1 MEAEGMIDRVDTC
14 AIARCGAFEVFVR
27 YGLDGGDAAHA
38 FLETFTDGDQLL
50 ERVRFDVELLL
61 KHVELLRGLDH
72 QIGVGEAGEVGV
84 AVGAAEARFADRF
97 RDGAGLEDGT
107 IEVLVALLDVVQ
119 NLQRIVELQAEHL
132 ILGLQQLVLLL
143 QEGFHGGGENVGE
156 KKEERYPDQYADAG
170 MPDDSENALLDG
182 GIDPLEAERL
192 RVVLVVYLL

>member
-1 MEAEGMIDRVDTC
+1 M
-14 AIARCGAFEVFVR
+14 
-27 YGLDGGDAAHA
+27 
-38 FLETFTDGDQLL
+38 
-50 ERVRFDVELLL
+50 
-61 KHVELLRGLDH
+61 
-72 QIGVGEAGEVGV
+72 
-84 AVGAAEARFADRF
+84 
-97 RDGAGLEDGT
+97 EDGT